1 MTKQKITAKAL
12 AEDIRA
18 GMSNKEIMQKY
29 AISGEN
35 LKRLFN
41 QLLDAKIVDK
51 SEILDRPKKTS
62 AAPSPKSGPLPV
74 PQQKTVEANPELS
87 KSEEEKESED
97 EVPMIRTCLQ
107 CGYKAAPWTGDCPQC
122 GNSDAELVDHIY
134 GNDPVAIIA
143 RFFASALFGFF
154 VSVVVRYT
162 LGRII
167 YLPLPVYLV
176 LIVVWGIIGIFKY
189 DEMTDLSRE
198 MYEWFIRNRSRAA
211 IGTIIVAVIFYSI
224 TFMFSGMFS
233 GTSDYSD
240 SDFNSGRGAPDP
252 ESAVSQYYTAKFI
265 DKNAGEAVEYLSN
278 DSKVGLCTDCRE
290 MISDEAFSDDLEVL
304 SSDDLKL
311 SDEELIIKIIQR
323 EIEDMDYNEE
333 YEGID
338 FTDFEITETKPM
350 MGISAVTMRIGEN
363 NTTFF
368 VSKEG
373 DNWYVNQ

>member
-176 LIVVWGIIGIFKY
+176 LIVVWGY
-189 DEMTDLSRE
+189 
-198 MYEWFIRNRSRAA
+198 
-211 IGTIIVAVIFYSI
+211 
-224 TFMFSGMFS
+224 
-233 GTSDYSD
+233 
-240 SDFNSGRGAPDP
+240 
-252 ESAVSQYYTAKFI
+252 
-265 DKNAGEAVEYLSN
+265 GE
-278 DSKVGLCTDCRE
+278 
-290 MISDEAFSDDLEVL
+290 
-304 SSDDLKL
+304 
-311 SDEELIIKIIQR
+311 
-323 EIEDMDYNEE
+323 
-333 YEGID
+333 
-338 FTDFEITETKPM
+338 
-350 MGISAVTMRIGEN
+350 
-363 NTTFF
+363 
-368 VSKEG
+368 
-373 DNWYVNQ
+373 